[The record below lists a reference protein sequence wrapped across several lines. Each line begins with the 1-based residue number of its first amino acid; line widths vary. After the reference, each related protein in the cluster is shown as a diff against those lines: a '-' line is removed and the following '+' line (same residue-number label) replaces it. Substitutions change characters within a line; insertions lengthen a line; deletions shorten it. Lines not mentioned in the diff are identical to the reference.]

1 MTSRDWT
8 VVLLVVLGAVVL
20 LPVLGM
26 SFWGGGMMGPGGM
39 MGRGMMG
46 GWGPGAGFV
55 GGSREQG
62 AGFGAQ
68 GSGMGMR
75 KGGVEPPRPFG
86 HRILSPARLP
96 VPPLS
101 RHGQNTAVWHW
112 LLAICH
118 LDIPA
123 RTVRRLAI

>member
-46 GWGPGAGFV
+46 GWGPGSGFV
-55 GGSREQG
+55 GGG
-62 AGFGAQ
+62 GFGLLVLLLVIA
-68 GSGMGMR
+68 GVVLIASGLMR
-75 KGGVEPPRPFG
+75 RDARGDDAIQ
-86 HRILSPARLP
+86 ILR
-96 VPPLS
+96 
-101 RHGQNTAVWHW
+101 N
-112 LLAICH
+112 
-118 LDIPA
+118 
-123 RTVRRLAI
+123 RLARGEITKEQFDELREVLK